1 MENTSGPGNLRDNL
15 RNLKFNVQAIGKSNL
30 GSTYAPG
37 GHPSGARDLSQL
49 QAMLKLPNFDINN
62 YNQQHGYH
70 YNHSGNRSSLMGTLK
85 GGLGI
90 MQNLSNA
97 DMPDNLN
104 DSMNQMDLALC
115 GLGT

>member
-1 MENTSGPGNLRDNL
+1 
-15 RNLKFNVQAIGKSNL
+15 
-30 GSTYAPG
+30 
-37 GHPSGARDLSQL
+37 
-49 QAMLKLPNFDINN
+49 
-62 YNQQHGYH
+62 
-70 YNHSGNRSSLMGTLK
+70 MGTLK

-115 GLGT
+115 GLATQPNGGKILNIENVLN

>member
-1 MENTSGPGNLRDNL
+1 
-15 RNLKFNVQAIGKSNL
+15 
-30 GSTYAPG
+30 
-37 GHPSGARDLSQL
+37 
-49 QAMLKLPNFDINN
+49 
-62 YNQQHGYH
+62 
-70 YNHSGNRSSLMGTLK
+70 MGTLK

-115 GLGT
+115 GLATQPNGGKILNIENVLNQIQQ